1 MSASSFVNESLTG
14 SGATGFSISSSTAY
28 SNSTAKPGFQRA
40 LRGAIAAALFLLPC
54 LLVAQS
60 YRGSIRGKVADPSGA
75 LVAGAKVTAKNA
87 NTGLVRET
95 ATTDDGTYVLAE
107 LPAGTYTVTVEVSSL
122 APLTQN
128 VVVNVGLDTTSDFAM
143 QKVKQHTEQLV
154 VTEEAPLVESSR
166 DVLGEV
172 VDQRLVTELPLN
184 GRDFGKLVA
193 LVPGATVEPSGV
205 AAIQSGFGQFSINGN
220 RDRSNNY
227 TVDGTDNN
235 DPFFNNSAFNQTG
248 IGGAPASLLPID
260 SIQEFNLEANFAP
273 EYGRNSGSVVNILT
287 KSGTN
292 QVHGSAFEF
301 LRNSAMDARNY
312 FNRAPATKSPFR
324 NNNFG
329 ASLGGPII
337 KDKTFFFGAYEGQRE
352 RVGSDFSLQVPGNDP
367 ALPASGNSLP
377 NQITAA
383 QTLVEGNGI
392 TPSPALTSILTTMF
406 PAATGFN
413 GTVGTLAGSVKD
425 KNDVDS
431 FIVKV
436 DHQITSSESLTGRYA
451 FARSQQVFPLGGLG
465 FGAGSRL
472 PQFAQSSPTRVQL
485 LSLSLLSTLSP
496 TKINEVRFGYSRYRT
511 SFSSLDSTDPA
522 SFGTSAVPFNLGTGK
537 LGLPEIDFGGA
548 FENLGASAFSIPR
561 GRTSQSFQI
570 LDNFTWLK
578 GRHTI
583 KFGGEYRRAAIDSF
597 NDNLERGLFS
607 FGSGTSSLA
616 LCPGQPTDPVECTSA
631 GAVTLANY
639 YIGNTF
645 PSADA
650 GNTQR
655 NTFNNGLSFFVQDD
669 FRVSP
674 TFTLNY
680 GMRWE
685 YFGPLGE
692 THNLLSNLG
701 QDGNLAMVGTDGLH
715 GAYNRDLNNFGP
727 RVGFAWSALSK
738 TVVRGGYGI
747 YYDYIPQDLMI
758 ANFTNSA
765 GLATNPIGPEP
776 VVSMNYDFT
785 AWDGSNAGGPILSL
799 PGGPYPNSGASL
811 FVTPRN
817 LVTPYVQNW
826 NFNIEQQF
834 SPSLALQL
842 AYVGS
847 KGTKLVRLR
856 DANQPDVNGNRN
868 NYPQYGPVDQFATI
882 SASVYHALQ
891 ATLRTRSWH
900 GLSGFTGY
908 TWSKSLD
915 DASDG
920 IDFNFATVAFPQD
933 SNNLAAERGP
943 SNFDTRHRFTA
954 AFTYQLPSFGGHKR
968 LSQGWQL
975 NIISTAQSGRPVP
988 IVSANDTS
996 AFPNANFNTV
1006 SNFHQRPNVNPGV
1019 DPIVSNWES
1028 SPDGIGYLNPAAF
1041 IQPAAGT
1048 FGNLGRNAIFGPHFW
1063 NVDFSITKETHITE
1077 RVSLQ
1082 LRAELFNIFNHPN
1095 FALPNFFVN
1104 PGFQDNGTPGNPMIV
1119 PTSASNQG
1127 LITQTPDQAQT
1138 NPGLGG
1144 GGPRV
1149 VQLGAKF
1156 VF

>member
-1 MSASSFVNESLTG
+1 MNRAVSQSFQ
-14 SGATGFSISSSTAY
+14 
-28 SNSTAKPGFQRA
+28 KM
-40 LRGAIAAALFLLPC
+40 RGTRLFLALFLLLPGII
-54 LLVAQS
+54 LAQS
-60 YRGSIRGKVADPSGA
+60 YRGSIRGKVSDPTGS

-87 NTGLVRET
+87 DTGRT
-95 ATTDDGTYVLAE
+95 RDGVTNVEGTFVLAE
-107 LPAGTYTVTVEVSSL
+107 LPAGVYTVTVN
-122 APLTQN
+122 APGFAPVAQN
-128 VVVNVGLDTTSDFAM
+128 VVVSVGLDTTADFGM
-143 QKVKQHTEQLV
+143 LKVQQHQENVT
-154 VTEEAPLVESSR
+154 VTEDAPLVEATR

-172 VDQRLVTELPLN
+172 VDRRLVENLPLN

-193 LVPGATVEPSGV
+193 LVPGATVEPAGV

-260 SIQEFNLEANFAP
+260 SIQEFNLQANFPP

-287 KSGTN
+287 RSGSN
-292 QVHGSAFEF
+292 HFHGSAFEF

-312 FNRAPATKSPFR
+312 FNRAPAIKSPFQ

-329 ASLGGPII
+329 AALGGPIV
-337 KDKTFFFGAYEGQRE
+337 KEHTFFFGAYEGQRE
-352 RVGSDFSLQVPGNDP
+352 RVGSDFAFQVPGNNP
-367 ALPASGNSLP
+367 LLPASGNSLP

-392 TPSPALTSILTTMF
+392 TPSPALTNILTEIF
-406 PAATGFN
+406 PTATGFN
-413 GTVGTLAGSVKD
+413 GTAGTLSGSVQD

-431 FIVKV
+431 LVAKI
-436 DHQITSSESLTGRYA
+436 DQQITSSESLTGRYA

-485 LSLSLLSTLSP
+485 FSFSLLSSLSAAR
-496 TKINEVRFGYSRYRT
+496 INEVRFGYSRYRT
-511 SFSSLDSTDPA
+511 SFTSLDANLNPST
-522 SFGTSAVPFNLGTGK
+522 FGTAAVPFNMGTGK
-537 LGLPEIDFGGA
+537 TGLPEIDFGGT
-548 FENLGASAFSIPR
+548 FENLGASGFSIPR

-583 KFGGEYRRAAIDSF
+583 KFGGEYRRAAISSF

-607 FGSGTSSLA
+607 FGFDTSSLA
-616 LCPGQPTDPVECTSA
+616 LCPGAPTDPVECGDA

-639 YIGNTF
+639 YLGNTF
-645 PSADA
+645 PSVDA

-655 NTFNNGLSFFVQDD
+655 STFNNGLAFFAQDD

-692 THNLLSNLG
+692 KNNLLSNLG

-727 RVGFAWSALSK
+727 RVGFAWNALAK
-738 TVVRGGYGI
+738 TVVRGAYGI
-747 YYDYIPQDLMI
+747 YYDYIPQDLLI

-765 GLATNPIGPEP
+765 GLATNPIGPQAVLSLSNSYDSTAWSGINP
-776 VVSMNYDFT
+776 TNTVVS
-785 AWDGSNAGGPILSL
+785 PI
-799 PGGPYPNSGASL
+799 PPPYPPSQADI
-811 FVTPRN
+811 FFTPRN
-817 LVTPYVQNW
+817 LVTPYSQNW
-826 NFNIEQQF
+826 NVNVERELAA
-834 SPSLALQL
+834 SVALQL
-842 AYVGS
+842 GYIGS

-856 DANQPDVNGNRN
+856 DANQPDVNGNRPN
-868 NYPQYGPVDQFATI
+868 QNYGFMDEFATI
-882 SASVYHALQ
+882 SASNYNALQ
-891 ATLRTRSWH
+891 ATLRSRNWH
-900 GLSGFTGY
+900 GLSGFAGY
-908 TWSKSLD
+908 TLSKSLD

-920 IDFNFATVAFPQD
+920 IDFNFATVAIPQD
-933 SNNLAAERGP
+933 SNNLAAEHGP
-943 SNFDTRHRFTA
+943 SNFDTRQRFTA
-954 AFTYQLPSFGGHKR
+954 AFTYQLPRFGGPKR
-968 LSQGWQL
+968 WTEGWQV
-975 NIISTAQSGRPVP
+975 NTIITLQSGRPVP
-988 IVSANDTS
+988 VVNADDTS
-996 AFPNANFNTV
+996 GASFDQFPSP
-1006 SNFHQRPNVNPGV
+1006 SNFHQRPNLIPGQ
-1019 DPIVSNWES
+1019 PIVNSNWAS
-1028 SPDGIGYLNPAAF
+1028 GPDTIGYLNGNAF
-1041 IQPAAGT
+1041 ADPPLGT
-1048 FGNLGRNAIFGPHFW
+1048 FGTLGRNVIYGPHFR
-1063 NVDFSITKETHITE
+1063 NMDFALTKNTPLTDRI
-1077 RVSLQ
+1077 SLQ
-1082 LRAELFNIFNHPN
+1082 LRAEFFNIFNHPN
-1095 FALPNFFVN
+1095 FALPNFFVS
-1104 PGFQDNGTPGNPMIV
+1104 PG
-1119 PTSASNQG
+1119 SANQG

-1149 VQLGAKF
+1149 IQLGAKF
-1156 VF
+1156 LF